1 MMLNI
6 KLAELNENFY
16 NFLPLSIAF
25 AVLFICGLLSL
36 FRFEFI
42 LLDIFH
48 ESSIFFLS
56 DFINTMSTKAYFLQA
71 LSSFSNVKSVSIALF
86 INYLYCFLLSG
97 FVLLLAMVAAIILT
111 LQKTFVS
118 KTQNIYV
125 QILKD
130 YNNSLIH
137 YS

>member
-1 MMLNI
+1 MLNI

-56 DFINTMSTKAYFLQA
+56 DFINTMSTKAYFLQV

-86 INYLYCFLLSG
+86 RNYLYCFLLSG

>member
-25 AVLFICGLLSL
+25 AFLFICGLLCL
-36 FRFEFI
+36 FRFEFV

-48 ESSIFFLS
+48 ESSTLFLS
-56 DFINTMSTKAYFLQA
+56 DFINTLSTKAYFLSL
-71 LSSFSNVKSVSIALF
+71 LSSFSNVKTVSIALF
-86 INYLYCFLLSG
+86 TNYLYCFLLSG

-130 YNNSLIH
+130 YNNTLVH